1 MNLQDFFSQLDW
13 SKVQRIHT
21 SRNGNFYS
29 FSIEVH
35 NKRHMVS
42 IGMGP
47 GTTTLTI
54 SDMAGHI
61 LEHVVQQ
68 GKELVFYAPKPGSTP
83 RIFDSLGQL
92 SPVSIVSTA
101 KDADVHEKGI

>member
-1 MNLQDFFSQLDW
+1 MSLRDFFSAVDW

-21 SRNGNFYS
+21 SRNGKFYS
-29 FSIEVH
+29 FSIEVN
-35 NKRHMVS
+35 NKRHLVS

-61 LEHVVQQ
+61 LEHVVQH
-68 GKELVFYAPKPGSTP
+68 GTELIFYRPKAGSAPSIT
-83 RIFDSLGQL
+83 DSLGQL
-92 SPVSIVSTA
+92 APVSIVSTNS
-101 KDADVHEKGI
+101 DSDGIERGV

>member
-1 MNLQDFFSQLDW
+1 MSLHDFFSQMDW

-21 SRNGNFYS
+21 SRNGKFYS

-35 NKRHMVS
+35 KKLHMVS

-54 SDMAGHI
+54 SDMEGHI

-68 GKELVFYAPKPGSTP
+68 GKELVFYRPKEGSLPSLTN
-83 RIFDSLGQL
+83 SLGQL
-92 SPVSIVSTA
+92 APISIVDTNP
-101 KDADVHEKGI
+101 DAGIHERGV

>member
-1 MNLQDFFSQLDW
+1 MNLQEFFSQLDW

-21 SRNGNFYS
+21 SRNNNFYS

-35 NKRHMVS
+35 KKRHMVS

-54 SDMAGHI
+54 SDMDGHI
-61 LEHVVQQ
+61 IEHVVQQ
-68 GKELVFYAPKPGSTP
+68 GKELVFYAPKAGPHPS
-83 RIFDSLGQL
+83 ILDSLGQL
-92 SPVSIVSTA
+92 APVSIVPTNP
-101 KDADVHEKGI
+101 DAGVREKGV